1 MELALKHNPVSV
13 LLIDADHKNAER
25 VERMLSVA
33 RGAMEVRGG
42 LFSVTRVDDIL
53 AAVNL
58 VETQTFGAVFLNLN
72 VPDCC
77 GPDPGQANSQ
87 EPKTLDQIRWLAV
100 TLPVIVLTDVD
111 DEGMALAAIKAG
123 AQDWLPKQDLGR
135 NLLTRTI
142 RHAIERKRAEV
153 KLLRHTRE
161 VEAARAR
168 IEQQAEEI
176 NARAEQLDKMN
187 RDLDDFAYIASHD
200 LKEPLRGI
208 AAYCQ
213 ILIEDYHDRLD
224 DDGRRRLTSL
234 ETLCERLERLIDN
247 LLTYCRVGRVHTPE
261 AKVDLNKIVAEQL
274 ETFRA
279 GANEREVFISVA
291 DNLPI
296 VKGDASLIGM
306 VLANLISNA
315 LKYNASGRPRVEIGA
330 TKGKNP
336 SIFVK
341 DNGIGIEKK
350 YHEDV
355 FGLFRRLHT
364 RKEYEGTGAGLTIVR
379 KIVESHGGRIWLKSE
394 PGAGSTFFVSLPPA
408 DVKQVGE
415 TQVKSPPHF
424 SLAAPSL
431 AQSVLGD

>member
-1 MELALKHNPVSV
+1 MAYALKHSPISV
-13 LLIDADHKNAER
+13 LLIDADRENAER

-42 LFSVTRVDDIL
+42 LFSVTHVDGIL
-53 AAVNL
+53 AASDL
-58 VETQTFGAVFLNLN
+58 VETESFGAVLLNLQIPDSCR
-72 VPDCC
+72 PDCREM
-77 GPDPGQANSQ
+77 DV
-87 EPKTLDQIRWLAV
+87 LDQICQLAAS
-100 TLPVIVLTDVD
+100 LPVIVLTDVD
-111 DEGMALAAIKAG
+111 DDGMALAAIKAG

-153 KLLRHTRE
+153 KLLRHSRE
-161 VEAARAR
+161 VEAARGR
-168 IEQQAEEI
+168 IEQQAAEI
-176 NARAEQLDKMN
+176 HDRAEQLDKMN

-224 DDGRRRLTSL
+224 DDGRRRLGALDSL
-234 ETLCERLERLIDN
+234 CGRLERLIDN
-247 LLTYCRVGRVHTPE
+247 LLTYCRVGRVQTPE
-261 AKVDLNKIVAEQL
+261 AKVDLNEIVAEQL

-279 GANEREVFISVA
+279 SQSDRDVTISVA
-291 DNLPI
+291 ENLPT

-306 VLANLISNA
+306 VLGNLISNA
-315 LKYNASGRPRVEIGA
+315 LKYNASKRPRVEIGL
-330 TKGKNP
+330 TNDTNP
-336 SIFVK
+336 TLFVR

-379 KIVESHGGRIWLKSE
+379 KIVESHGGRIWLESE
-394 PGAGSTFFVSLPPA
+394 LGVGSTFFVSLPTA
-408 DVKQVGE
+408 DVKRIAE
-415 TQVKSPPHF
+415 MQVKSPPHF
-424 SLAAPSL
+424 SLAAMTDAGIS
-431 AQSVLGD
+431 SKSNR